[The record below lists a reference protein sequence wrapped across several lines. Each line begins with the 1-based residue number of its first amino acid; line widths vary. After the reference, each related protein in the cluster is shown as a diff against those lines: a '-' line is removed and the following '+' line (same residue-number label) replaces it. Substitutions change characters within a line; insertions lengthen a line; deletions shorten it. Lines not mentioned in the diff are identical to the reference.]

1 MAVDIHYMNVNNW
14 RMGMKKLATVAAAAL
29 VLAAPLAA
37 QQDSTR
43 PPGHAHGQCTGANCP
58 APGGGPGMGMGMG
71 QGHGMGQMQGAGM
84 MMMGMGGPMARTMAF
99 APTRLLEHKD
109 VLALTE
115 RQVQQ
120 LTALRD
126 ATQKSHDEQHAL
138 AEKYMEEMTKLAGS
152 TDTAAVHRAFVGHHE
167 AMGSA
172 HWMML
177 SSAMQAKGILTEV
190 QRARVEG
197 WVDGMKEN

>member
-1 MAVDIHYMNVNNW
+1 
-14 RMGMKKLATVAAAAL
+14 MKTLATVAAAAL
-29 VLAAPLAA
+29 VLAGSLAA

-43 PPGHAHGQCTGANCP
+43 PRGMGPGHCMGANCP

-71 QGHGMGQMQGAGM
+71 MGQGMGRMPGEGM
-84 MMMGMGGPMARTMAF
+84 GMMGMGGPMARTMAF

-120 LTALRD
+120 LTTLRD

-138 AEKYMEEMTKLAGS
+138 AEKYMEDLTKLAGS
-152 TDTAAVHRAFVGHHE
+152 TDSAAVRRAFVGHHE

-177 SSAMQAKGILTEV
+177 SSAIQAKRILTDV

-197 WVDGMKEN
+197 WVDGMEN